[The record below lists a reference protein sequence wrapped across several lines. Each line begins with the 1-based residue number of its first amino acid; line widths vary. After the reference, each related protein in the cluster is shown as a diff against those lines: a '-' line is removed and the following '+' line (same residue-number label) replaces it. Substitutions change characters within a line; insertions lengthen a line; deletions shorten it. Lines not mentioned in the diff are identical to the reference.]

1 MTTLKQ
7 ITTKPIIPNHV
18 SCQNPNETKEVK
30 ITPAA
35 TARAI
40 HKQGLGTLF
49 KGCTEKQR
57 SRRKMDKPITP
68 NSSQS

>member
-40 HKQGLGTLF
+40 HKQGRETLF
-49 KGCTEKQR
+49 KGCTAK
-57 SRRKMDKPITP
+57 
-68 NSSQS
+68 